1 MAVAYTLGDLLGEPE
16 LGVQLMVES
25 EAARS
30 RPISGAHSIEVE
42 RPSRWLDR
50 DWLMLT
56 TGVRLRGNSAA
67 QRELVA
73 ELDEVGAAALAF
85 GIGDVF
91 KQVPAALHDEAQRR
105 RFPLAVIPAPTPF
118 RAVIGAVYR
127 ATLSGD
133 LRSFQRLT
141 AMQRYLT
148 DALGDERPLQ
158 TVIERLAELLGATVA
173 VIGAGGEIES
183 ATGTIPAAPLW
194 RQIARRPSTLLEL
207 DVDDWHCVAAPVKS
221 QPEVPERWLVVAN
234 RGPQFANNLTKPAV
248 QATTPLLTAL
258 GKLDQVS
265 REQDRVARAALLNA
279 ILESGD
285 PVEQRLL
292 GTRSEAFGIDF
303 SAPAHVGV
311 VTLGGKGES
320 GDGASLDSLRDRIQS
335 RLERQHA
342 PHLLSRVGDRLCLLV
357 QENGGTVHDLLA
369 EAIGAEPGAVA
380 GYGRGADSVEEIVT
394 SFHDAQLAVERLAGE
409 DGPLLEFAD
418 FDLVTLLLSTSEREW
433 VVAKVDAILGP
444 LRDNEPLL
452 ETLGTYFRHDLDV
465 ARAASVL
472 QLHPNSL
479 RYRLNRIEGL
489 IGRSLREPATIA
501 TLHLALVESAARASA
516 NGAR

>member
-1 MAVAYTLGDLLGEPE
+1 MAVPYTLGDLLGEPE
-16 LGVQLMVES
+16 LGVELLVGG

-42 RPSRWLDR
+42 RPTRWLDR

-56 TGVRLRGNSAA
+56 TGVRLRRNAAA
-67 QRELVA
+67 QRELVR
-73 ELDEVGAAALAF
+73 ELHEVGAAALAF

-91 KQVPAALHDEAQRR
+91 KQVPVALIEEARR
-105 RFPLAVIPAPTPF
+105 QRFPLAVIPGPTPF

-148 DALGDERPLQ
+148 DALGGEHPLQ

-173 VIGAGGEIES
+173 VIGVDGEIES
-183 ATGTIPAAPLW
+183 ATGPIPAAPLW
-194 RQIARRPSTLLEL
+194 CRIARRPSTLLEL
-207 DVDDWHCVAAPVKS
+207 DVDHWHCVAAPVKS
-221 QPEVPERWLVVAN
+221 QPDVPERWLVVAN

-265 REQDRVARAALLNA
+265 REQDRVARAALLDA
-279 ILESGD
+279 ILESAD
-285 PVEQRLL
+285 PVESRLL
-292 GTRSEAFGIDF
+292 GTRSESFGIDF
-303 SAPAHVGV
+303 SAPAHVGLV
-311 VTLGGKGES
+311 AVPGE
-320 GDGASLDSLRDRIQS
+320 GLDALRDRIQS
-335 RLERQHA
+335 RLERRHA
-342 PHLLSRVGDRLCLLV
+342 PHLVSRVGDRLCLLV

-369 EAIGAEPGAVA
+369 EAIGSEPGAVA
-380 GYGRGADSVEEIVT
+380 GYGRGADSVEGIVT
-394 SFHDAQLAVERLAGE
+394 SFHDAQLALERLGAE
-409 DGPLLEFAD
+409 DGPLLEFGD
-418 FDLVTLLLSTSEREW
+418 FDLVTLLLSTSHREW
-433 VVAKVDAILGP
+433 VVAKVDAILAP

-452 ETLGTYFRHDLDV
+452 ETLESYFRHDLDV
-465 ARAASVL
+465 ARAAAAL

-501 TLHLALVESAARASA
+501 TLHLALVESAARGSA
-516 NGAR
+516 NGVR